1 MCFCRPRT
9 YVRTVCLQLA
19 RIRRLVD
26 GRMLRGSKGRDAW
39 RAGRQVASERA
50 SGGRQADGDETGKPT
65 GIDRDL
71 HILRYDIIIKTT
83 TTTTDGSR
91 RGPCRGAC
99 TDDGC
104 MQQCPRPTTFF
115 ISHRHQISDTCGG
128 PRLASLYVAPNS
140 QQAITLFCRRSFS
153 YFVISY
159 LYTLPEISSARCW
172 LHIYLR
178 YVNVY
183 GI

>member
-1 MCFCRPRT
+1 MG
-9 YVRTVCLQLA
+9 
-19 RIRRLVD
+19 

-99 TDDGC
+99 TYDGC

>member
-1 MCFCRPRT
+1 
-9 YVRTVCLQLA
+9 
-19 RIRRLVD
+19 
-26 GRMLRGSKGRDAW
+26 MLRGSKGRDAW

-50 SGGRQADGDETGKPT
+50 SGRQADGDETGKPT

-104 MQQCPRPTTFF
+104 MNAAVPPA
-115 ISHRHQISDTCGG
+115 HH
-128 PRLASLYVAPNS
+128 L
-140 QQAITLFCRRSFS
+140 
-153 YFVISY
+153 
-159 LYTLPEISSARCW
+159 
-172 LHIYLR
+172 LHIASPSD
-178 YVNVY
+178 
-183 GI
+183 I